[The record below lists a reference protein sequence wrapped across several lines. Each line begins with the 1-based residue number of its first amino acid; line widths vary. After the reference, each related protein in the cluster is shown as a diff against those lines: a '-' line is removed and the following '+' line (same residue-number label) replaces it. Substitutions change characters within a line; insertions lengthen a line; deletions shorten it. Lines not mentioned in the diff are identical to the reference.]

1 MRMLSCQSNLLWSI
15 FTLQSNPLNISK
27 ISITISTTTVKTI
40 SIAVAPQAAPL
51 RTAADEITIWL
62 GINVGIHN
70 LGIYEITSDNK
81 NIYLHKYITSQH
93 VCETLTVTPDL
104 CVTVTRMPCLQR
116 G

>member
-1 MRMLSCQSNLLWSI
+1 M
-15 FTLQSNPLNISK
+15 
-27 ISITISTTTVKTI
+27 KTI
-40 SIAVAPQAAPL
+40 FVALAPQAATL

-70 LGIYEITSDNK
+70 FGFYEITSDNK
-81 NIYLHKYITSQH
+81 NIYLHNYTTIQH
-93 VCETLTVTPDL
+93 VFGRLTVTTDL